1 MSNKIYLDYQATTPV
16 DEKILKKMIP
26 YFSEN
31 FGNPHSNNHEFGR
44 SANSAV
50 DEARANVAN
59 LINAETNEIIFTS
72 GATESNNLAIKSIA
86 KNYFEKDCQII
97 TVKTEHKCV
106 LESCHE
112 LEKEGFTVTYLDVNE
127 DGIIKLSDLENLL
140 KEKPAL
146 VSIMHA
152 NNEIGVLQPIKEIGE
167 LCKKYNSI
175 FHSDIAQS
183 IGTQKID
190 VVEMNID
197 ACSISAHKIYGPK
210 GIGALYVSN
219 HIKNT
224 LRPLMSGGGQE
235 MNLRSGTL
243 SPALCVGIGE
253 ACKDISQNREKY
265 TKHFEEIKSTLVL
278 ELNNS
283 NLDYVVII
291 CAGIVNIRD
300 EWPLSNA
307 DLYEYAVNK
316 YGVSGLTDIKY
327 YETKLVKDSSGK
339 VILPKGR
346 KVNQNFKLSYYDNGI
361 VYTNDLTK
369 LGSNVVSLANPV
381 NAISNYEYETIRNE
395 EKRNIF
401 VLKSG
406 FLQQFLDDI
415 KEIMVYDES
424 TQRIDDT
431 TAQTE
436 NLNISMP

>member
-26 YFSEN
+26 YFSEY

-44 SANSAV
+44 SANNAV

-72 GATESNNLAIKSIA
+72 GATESNNFAIKSIA
-86 KNYFEKDCQII
+86 KDYFEKECQII
-97 TVKTEHKCV
+97 TAKTEHKCV

-112 LEKEGFTVTYLDVNE
+112 LEKEGFQVTYLDVDE
-127 DGIIKLSDLENLL
+127 DGIIKLSELENLL
-140 KEKPAL
+140 KEKKAL

-190 VVEMNID
+190 IVEMNID

-210 GIGALYVSN
+210 GIGSLYISN
-219 HIKNT
+219 NIKNT

-243 SPALCVGIGE
+243 SPALCVGLGE

-265 TKHFEEIKSTLVL
+265 TKHFEEIKSALL
-278 ELNNS
+278 SDLDS
-283 NLDYVVII
+283 SKLDYVIN
-291 CAGIVNIRD
+291 GNI
-300 EWPLSNA
+300 
-307 DLYEYAVNK
+307 K
-316 YGVSGLTDIKY
+316 
-327 YETKLVKDSSGK
+327 
-339 VILPKGR
+339 
-346 KVNQNFKLSYYDNGI
+346 
-361 VYTNDLTK
+361 
-369 LGSNVVSLANPV
+369 
-381 NAISNYEYETIRNE
+381 
-395 EKRNIF
+395 
-401 VLKSG
+401 
-406 FLQQFLDDI
+406 
-415 KEIMVYDES
+415 
-424 TQRIDDT
+424 QRIPN
-431 TAQTE
+431 
-436 NLNISMP
+436 NLNISIKGKVAEQMFNFMPHIALSSGSACTSGTIERSHVLSAMKLDDSRIDGSFRISAGRNTTKEEIKELIKNLIK

>member
-26 YFSEN
+26 YFSEY

-44 SANSAV
+44 SANNAV

-72 GATESNNLAIKSIA
+72 GATESNNFAIKSIA
-86 KNYFEKDCQII
+86 KDYFEKECQII
-97 TVKTEHKCV
+97 TAKTEHKCV

-112 LEKEGFTVTYLDVNE
+112 LEKEGFRVTYLDVDE
-127 DGIIKLSDLENLL
+127 DGIIKLSELENLL
-140 KEKPAL
+140 KEKKAL

-190 VVEMNID
+190 VVEMNVD

-210 GIGALYVSN
+210 GIGSLYISN

-243 SPALCVGIGE
+243 SPALCVGLGE
-253 ACKDISQNREKY
+253 ACRDISQNRDKY
-265 TKHFEEIKSTLVL
+265 TKHFEEIKSALL
-278 ELNNS
+278 LDLDNS
-283 NLDYVVII
+283 NLDYII
-291 CAGIVNIRD
+291 NGNID
-300 EWPLSNA
+300 
-307 DLYEYAVNK
+307 
-316 YGVSGLTDIKY
+316 
-327 YETKLVKDSSGK
+327 
-339 VILPKGR
+339 
-346 KVNQNFKLSYYDNGI
+346 
-361 VYTNDLTK
+361 
-369 LGSNVVSLANPV
+369 
-381 NAISNYEYETIRNE
+381 
-395 EKRNIF
+395 
-401 VLKSG
+401 
-406 FLQQFLDDI
+406 
-415 KEIMVYDES
+415 
-424 TQRIDDT
+424 QRIPN
-431 TAQTE
+431 
-436 NLNISMP
+436 NLNISIKGKVAEQMFNFMPHIALSSGSACTSGTIERSHVLSAMKLDDSRIDGSFRISAGRSTTKEEIKELIISLSNE

>member
-16 DEKILKKMIP
+16 DEKILKKMVP

-44 SANSAV
+44 SANNAV

-59 LINAETNEIIFTS
+59 LINAETNEIVFTS

-112 LEKEGFTVTYLDVNE
+112 LEKEGFTVTYLDVSE

-152 NNEIGVLQPIKEIGE
+152 NNEIGVLQPVKVIGE
-167 LCKKYNSI
+167 LCKKYNSV

-210 GIGALYVSN
+210 GIGALYISN
-219 HIKNT
+219 NIKNT

-253 ACKDISQNREKY
+253 ACKDLIENREKY

-283 NLDYVVII
+283 KLDYVI
-291 CAGIVNIRD
+291 
-300 EWPLSNA
+300 
-307 DLYEYAVNK
+307 
-316 YGVSGLTDIKY
+316 
-327 YETKLVKDSSGK
+327 
-339 VILPKGR
+339 
-346 KVNQNFKLSYYDNGI
+346 NG
-361 VYTNDLTK
+361 
-369 LGSNVVSLANPV
+369 NV
-381 NAISNYEYETIRNE
+381 E
-395 EKRNIF
+395 
-401 VLKSG
+401 
-406 FLQQFLDDI
+406 
-415 KEIMVYDES
+415 
-424 TQRIDDT
+424 QRIPN
-431 TAQTE
+431 
-436 NLNISMP
+436 NLNISIKGKVAEQLFNFMPHIALSSGSACTSGTIERSHVLSSMKLDDARIDGSFRISAGRNTTKEDIKELVICLDNE

>member
-26 YFSEN
+26 YFSEY

-44 SANSAV
+44 SANNAV

-72 GATESNNLAIKSIA
+72 GATESNNFAIKSIA
-86 KNYFEKDCQII
+86 KDYFEKECQII
-97 TVKTEHKCV
+97 TAKTEHKCV

-112 LEKEGFTVTYLDVNE
+112 LDKEGFKVTYLDVNE
-127 DGIIKLSDLENLL
+127 DGIIKLSELENLL
-140 KEKPAL
+140 KEKKAL

-210 GIGALYVSN
+210 GIGSLYISN

-243 SPALCVGIGE
+243 SPALCVGLGE
-253 ACKDISQNREKY
+253 ACRDISQNREKY
-265 TKHFEEIKSTLVL
+265 TKHFEEIKSALL
-278 ELNNS
+278 SDLDSS
-283 NLDYVVII
+283 NLDYVIN
-291 CAGIVNIRD
+291 GNI
-300 EWPLSNA
+300 
-307 DLYEYAVNK
+307 K
-316 YGVSGLTDIKY
+316 
-327 YETKLVKDSSGK
+327 
-339 VILPKGR
+339 
-346 KVNQNFKLSYYDNGI
+346 
-361 VYTNDLTK
+361 
-369 LGSNVVSLANPV
+369 
-381 NAISNYEYETIRNE
+381 
-395 EKRNIF
+395 
-401 VLKSG
+401 
-406 FLQQFLDDI
+406 
-415 KEIMVYDES
+415 
-424 TQRIDDT
+424 QRIPN
-431 TAQTE
+431 
-436 NLNISMP
+436 NLNISIKGKVAEQMFNFMPHIALSSGSACTSGTIERSHVLSAMKLDDSRIDGSFRISAGRSTTKDEIKELISILDNK

>member
-26 YFSEN
+26 YFSEY

-44 SANSAV
+44 SANNAV

-72 GATESNNLAIKSIA
+72 GATESNNFAIKSIA
-86 KNYFEKDCQII
+86 KDYFEKECQII
-97 TVKTEHKCV
+97 TAKTEHKCV

-112 LEKEGFTVTYLDVNE
+112 LEKEGFQVTYLDVDE
-127 DGIIKLSDLENLL
+127 DGIIKLSELENLL
-140 KEKPAL
+140 KEKKAL

-190 VVEMNID
+190 IVEMNID

-210 GIGALYVSN
+210 GIGSLYISN

-243 SPALCVGIGE
+243 SPALCVGLGE

-265 TKHFEEIKSTLVL
+265 TKHFEEIKSALL
-278 ELNNS
+278 SDLDSS
-283 NLDYVVII
+283 NLDYVIN
-291 CAGIVNIRD
+291 GNI
-300 EWPLSNA
+300 
-307 DLYEYAVNK
+307 K
-316 YGVSGLTDIKY
+316 
-327 YETKLVKDSSGK
+327 
-339 VILPKGR
+339 
-346 KVNQNFKLSYYDNGI
+346 
-361 VYTNDLTK
+361 
-369 LGSNVVSLANPV
+369 
-381 NAISNYEYETIRNE
+381 
-395 EKRNIF
+395 
-401 VLKSG
+401 
-406 FLQQFLDDI
+406 
-415 KEIMVYDES
+415 
-424 TQRIDDT
+424 QRIPN
-431 TAQTE
+431 
-436 NLNISMP
+436 NLNISIKGKVAEQMFNFMPHIALSSGSACTSGTIERSHVLSAMKLDDSRIDGSFRISAGRSTTKDEIKELIKCMGKNIN

>member
-26 YFSEN
+26 YFSEY

-44 SANSAV
+44 SANNAV

-72 GATESNNLAIKSIA
+72 GATESNNFAIKSIA
-86 KNYFEKDCQII
+86 KDYFEKECQII
-97 TVKTEHKCV
+97 TAKTEHKCV

-112 LEKEGFTVTYLDVNE
+112 LEKDGFKVTYLDVDE
-127 DGIIKLSDLENLL
+127 DGIIKLSELENLL
-140 KEKPAL
+140 KEKKAL

-210 GIGALYVSN
+210 GIGSLYISN
-219 HIKNT
+219 NIKNT

-243 SPALCVGIGE
+243 SPALCVGLGE
-253 ACKDISQNREKY
+253 ACRDISQNREKY
-265 TKHFEEIKSTLVL
+265 TKHFEEIKSALL
-278 ELNNS
+278 SDLDNS
-283 NLDYVVII
+283 NLDYII
-291 CAGIVNIRD
+291 NGNI
-300 EWPLSNA
+300 
-307 DLYEYAVNK
+307 K
-316 YGVSGLTDIKY
+316 
-327 YETKLVKDSSGK
+327 
-339 VILPKGR
+339 
-346 KVNQNFKLSYYDNGI
+346 
-361 VYTNDLTK
+361 
-369 LGSNVVSLANPV
+369 
-381 NAISNYEYETIRNE
+381 
-395 EKRNIF
+395 
-401 VLKSG
+401 
-406 FLQQFLDDI
+406 
-415 KEIMVYDES
+415 
-424 TQRIDDT
+424 QRIPN
-431 TAQTE
+431 
-436 NLNISMP
+436 NLNISIKGKVAEQMFNFMPHIALSSGSACTSGTIERSHVLSAMKLDDSRIDGSFRISAGRSTTKDEIKELIKCMGKNIN

>member
-26 YFSEN
+26 YFSEY

-44 SANSAV
+44 SANNAV

-112 LEKEGFTVTYLDVNE
+112 LEKEGFKVTYLDVNE
-127 DGIIKLSDLENLL
+127 DGIIKLSELENLL
-140 KEKPAL
+140 KEKKAL

-210 GIGALYVSN
+210 GIGALYISN

-243 SPALCVGIGE
+243 SPALCVGLGE

-265 TKHFEEIKSTLVL
+265 TKHFEEIKSALL
-278 ELNNS
+278 SDLDS
-283 NLDYVVII
+283 SKLDYVIN
-291 CAGIVNIRD
+291 GNI
-300 EWPLSNA
+300 
-307 DLYEYAVNK
+307 K
-316 YGVSGLTDIKY
+316 
-327 YETKLVKDSSGK
+327 
-339 VILPKGR
+339 
-346 KVNQNFKLSYYDNGI
+346 
-361 VYTNDLTK
+361 
-369 LGSNVVSLANPV
+369 
-381 NAISNYEYETIRNE
+381 
-395 EKRNIF
+395 
-401 VLKSG
+401 
-406 FLQQFLDDI
+406 
-415 KEIMVYDES
+415 
-424 TQRIDDT
+424 QRIPN
-431 TAQTE
+431 
-436 NLNISMP
+436 NLNISIKGKVAEQLFNFMPHIALSSGSACTSGTIERSHVLSAMKLDDSRIDGSFRISAGRSTTKDEIKELIKCMGKNIN

>member
-26 YFSEN
+26 YFSEY

-44 SANSAV
+44 SANNAV

-72 GATESNNLAIKSIA
+72 GATESNNFAIKSIA
-86 KNYFEKDCQII
+86 KDYFEKECQII
-97 TVKTEHKCV
+97 TAKTEHKCV

-112 LEKEGFTVTYLDVNE
+112 LEKEGFQVTYLDVDE
-127 DGIIKLSDLENLL
+127 DGIIKLSELENLL
-140 KEKPAL
+140 KEKKAL

-210 GIGALYVSN
+210 GIGSLYISN
-219 HIKNT
+219 NIKNT

-243 SPALCVGIGE
+243 SPALCVGLGE

-265 TKHFEEIKSTLVL
+265 TKHFEEIKSALL
-278 ELNNS
+278 SDLDSS
-283 NLDYVVII
+283 NLDYVIN
-291 CAGIVNIRD
+291 GNI
-300 EWPLSNA
+300 
-307 DLYEYAVNK
+307 K
-316 YGVSGLTDIKY
+316 
-327 YETKLVKDSSGK
+327 
-339 VILPKGR
+339 
-346 KVNQNFKLSYYDNGI
+346 
-361 VYTNDLTK
+361 
-369 LGSNVVSLANPV
+369 
-381 NAISNYEYETIRNE
+381 
-395 EKRNIF
+395 
-401 VLKSG
+401 
-406 FLQQFLDDI
+406 
-415 KEIMVYDES
+415 
-424 TQRIDDT
+424 QRIPN
-431 TAQTE
+431 
-436 NLNISMP
+436 NLNISIKGKVAEQMFNFMPHIALSSGSACTSGTIERSHVLSAMKLDDSRIDGSFRISAGRSTTKEEIKELIISLSNE

>member
-1 MSNKIYLDYQATTPV
+1 MNNKIYLDYQATTPV
-16 DEKILKKMIP
+16 EEKILKKMIP

-59 LINAETNEIIFTS
+59 LINAETNEIVFTS

-127 DGIIKLSDLENLL
+127 DGIIKLTDLENLL

-283 NLDYVVII
+283 KLDYVI
-291 CAGIVNIRD
+291 
-300 EWPLSNA
+300 
-307 DLYEYAVNK
+307 
-316 YGVSGLTDIKY
+316 
-327 YETKLVKDSSGK
+327 
-339 VILPKGR
+339 
-346 KVNQNFKLSYYDNGI
+346 NG
-361 VYTNDLTK
+361 
-369 LGSNVVSLANPV
+369 NV
-381 NAISNYEYETIRNE
+381 E
-395 EKRNIF
+395 
-401 VLKSG
+401 
-406 FLQQFLDDI
+406 
-415 KEIMVYDES
+415 
-424 TQRIDDT
+424 QRIPN
-431 TAQTE
+431 
-436 NLNISMP
+436 NLNISIKGKVAEQLFNFMPHIALSSGSACTSGAIERSHVLSSMKLDDARIDGSFRISAGRNTTKEEIKELIKNLIK

>member
-50 DEARANVAN
+50 DEARTNVAN
-59 LINAETNEIIFTS
+59 LINAETNEIVFTS

-112 LEKEGFTVTYLDVNE
+112 LEKEGFKVTYLDVNE

-210 GIGALYVSN
+210 GIGALYISN
-219 HIKNT
+219 NIKNT

-253 ACKDISQNREKY
+253 ACKDLIENREKY
-265 TKHFEEIKSTLVL
+265 TKHFEEIKSTLFS

-283 NLDYVVII
+283 NLDYVI
-291 CAGIVNIRD
+291 
-300 EWPLSNA
+300 
-307 DLYEYAVNK
+307 
-316 YGVSGLTDIKY
+316 
-327 YETKLVKDSSGK
+327 
-339 VILPKGR
+339 
-346 KVNQNFKLSYYDNGI
+346 NG
-361 VYTNDLTK
+361 
-369 LGSNVVSLANPV
+369 NV
-381 NAISNYEYETIRNE
+381 E
-395 EKRNIF
+395 
-401 VLKSG
+401 
-406 FLQQFLDDI
+406 
-415 KEIMVYDES
+415 
-424 TQRIDDT
+424 QRIPN
-431 TAQTE
+431 
-436 NLNISMP
+436 NLNISIKGKVAEQLFNFMPHIALSSGSACTSGTIERSHVLSSMKRDDDRIDGSFRISAGRNTTMDEIKTLVENLSKLK

>member
-16 DEKILKKMIP
+16 DKRILDKMIP

-44 SANSAV
+44 SANTAV
-50 DEARANVAN
+50 DEARTNIAN
-59 LINAETNEIIFTS
+59 LINAETSEVIFTS

-86 KNYFEKDCQII
+86 KNYFEKGCQII

-112 LEKEGFTVTYLDVNE
+112 LEQDGFKVTYLDVNG
-127 DGIIKLSDLENLL
+127 DGIIKISDLENLL
-140 KEKPAL
+140 KEKQAL

-210 GIGALYVSN
+210 GIGALYISN
-219 HIKNT
+219 NIKNT

-243 SPALCVGIGE
+243 SPALCVGLGE
-253 ACKDISQNREKY
+253 ACKDLTDNREKY
-265 TKHFEEIKSTLVL
+265 TKHFEEIKSSLLSDL
-278 ELNNS
+278 ENS
-283 NLDYVVII
+283 NLEYVIN
-291 CAGIVNIRD
+291 GNI
-300 EWPLSNA
+300 E
-307 DLYEYAVNK
+307 
-316 YGVSGLTDIKY
+316 
-327 YETKLVKDSSGK
+327 
-339 VILPKGR
+339 
-346 KVNQNFKLSYYDNGI
+346 
-361 VYTNDLTK
+361 
-369 LGSNVVSLANPV
+369 
-381 NAISNYEYETIRNE
+381 
-395 EKRNIF
+395 
-401 VLKSG
+401 
-406 FLQQFLDDI
+406 
-415 KEIMVYDES
+415 
-424 TQRIDDT
+424 QRIPN
-431 TAQTE
+431 
-436 NLNISMP
+436 NLNIAIKGKVAEQLFNFMPHIALSSGSACTSGTIERSHVLSAMKLDDDRIDGSFRISAGRKTTKEEIKELIKSLNNE

>member
-16 DEKILKKMIP
+16 DEKILKRMIP

-44 SANSAV
+44 SANNAV
-50 DEARANVAN
+50 DEARADVAN

-112 LEKEGFTVTYLDVNE
+112 LEKDGFKVTYLDVSE

-265 TKHFEEIKSTLVL
+265 TKHFEVIKSTLL
-278 ELNNS
+278 SELNNS
-283 NLDYVVII
+283 NLNYVI
-291 CAGIVNIRD
+291 
-300 EWPLSNA
+300 
-307 DLYEYAVNK
+307 
-316 YGVSGLTDIKY
+316 
-327 YETKLVKDSSGK
+327 
-339 VILPKGR
+339 
-346 KVNQNFKLSYYDNGI
+346 NGS
-361 VYTNDLTK
+361 V
-369 LGSNVVSLANPV
+369 
-381 NAISNYEYETIRNE
+381 E
-395 EKRNIF
+395 
-401 VLKSG
+401 
-406 FLQQFLDDI
+406 
-415 KEIMVYDES
+415 
-424 TQRIDDT
+424 QRIPN
-431 TAQTE
+431 
-436 NLNISMP
+436 NLNISIKGKVAEQLFNFMPHIALSSGSACTSGTIERSHVLSSMKLDDARIDGSFRISAGRNTTKEEIKELIICLENE

>member
-26 YFSEN
+26 YFSEY

-44 SANSAV
+44 SANNAV

-72 GATESNNLAIKSIA
+72 GATESNNFAIKSIA
-86 KNYFEKDCQII
+86 KDYFEKECQII
-97 TVKTEHKCV
+97 TAKTEHKCV

-112 LEKEGFTVTYLDVNE
+112 LEKEGFKVTYLDVDE
-127 DGIIKLSDLENLL
+127 DGIIKLSELENLL
-140 KEKPAL
+140 KEKKAL

-210 GIGALYVSN
+210 GIGALYISN

-243 SPALCVGIGE
+243 SPALCVGLGE
-253 ACKDISQNREKY
+253 ACRDISQNREKY
-265 TKHFEEIKSTLVL
+265 TKHFEEIKSVL
-278 ELNNS
+278 L
-283 NLDYVVII
+283 
-291 CAGIVNIRD
+291 
-300 EWPLSNA
+300 
-307 DLYEYAVNK
+307 
-316 YGVSGLTDIKY
+316 SGLINSK
-327 YETKLVKDSSGK
+327 
-339 VILPKGR
+339 I
-346 KVNQNFKLSYYDNGI
+346 
-361 VYTNDLTK
+361 
-369 LGSNVVSLANPV
+369 
-381 NAISNYEYETIRNE
+381 NYEINGSV
-395 EKRNIF
+395 EKRIPN
-401 VLKSG
+401 
-406 FLQQFLDDI
+406 
-415 KEIMVYDES
+415 
-424 TQRIDDT
+424 
-431 TAQTE
+431 
-436 NLNISMP
+436 NLNISIKGKVAEQLFNFMPDFALSSGSACTSGTIERSHVLSAMKLDNARIDGSFRISAGRNTTKDEIKELISSLNNY

>member
-26 YFSEN
+26 YFSEY

-44 SANSAV
+44 SANNAV

-72 GATESNNLAIKSIA
+72 GATESNNFAIKSIA
-86 KNYFEKDCQII
+86 KDYFEKECQII
-97 TVKTEHKCV
+97 TAKTEHKCV

-112 LEKEGFTVTYLDVNE
+112 LEKEGFRVTYLDVDE
-127 DGIIKLSDLENLL
+127 DGIIKLSELENLL
-140 KEKPAL
+140 KEKKAL

-210 GIGALYVSN
+210 GIGSLYISN

-243 SPALCVGIGE
+243 SPALCVGLGE
-253 ACKDISQNREKY
+253 ACRDISQNREKY
-265 TKHFEEIKSTLVL
+265 TKHFEEIKSALL
-278 ELNNS
+278 SDLDS
-283 NLDYVVII
+283 SKLDYVIN
-291 CAGIVNIRD
+291 GNI
-300 EWPLSNA
+300 
-307 DLYEYAVNK
+307 K
-316 YGVSGLTDIKY
+316 
-327 YETKLVKDSSGK
+327 
-339 VILPKGR
+339 
-346 KVNQNFKLSYYDNGI
+346 
-361 VYTNDLTK
+361 
-369 LGSNVVSLANPV
+369 
-381 NAISNYEYETIRNE
+381 
-395 EKRNIF
+395 
-401 VLKSG
+401 
-406 FLQQFLDDI
+406 
-415 KEIMVYDES
+415 
-424 TQRIDDT
+424 QRIPN
-431 TAQTE
+431 
-436 NLNISMP
+436 NLNISIKGKVAEQMFNFMPHIALSSGSACTSGTIERSHVLSAMKLDDSRIDGSFRISAGRSTTKEEIKELIISLSNE

>member
-16 DEKILKKMIP
+16 DKRILDKMIP

-44 SANSAV
+44 SANTAV
-50 DEARANVAN
+50 DEARTNIAN
-59 LINAETNEIIFTS
+59 LINAETSEVIFTS

-112 LEKEGFTVTYLDVNE
+112 LEQDGFKVTYLDVNE

-140 KEKPAL
+140 KEKQAL

-210 GIGALYVSN
+210 GIGALYISN
-219 HIKNT
+219 NIKNT

-243 SPALCVGIGE
+243 SPALCVGLGE
-253 ACKDISQNREKY
+253 ACKDLTDNREKY
-265 TKHFEEIKSTLVL
+265 TKHFEEIKSILVS

-283 NLDYVVII
+283 NLDYVI
-291 CAGIVNIRD
+291 
-300 EWPLSNA
+300 
-307 DLYEYAVNK
+307 
-316 YGVSGLTDIKY
+316 
-327 YETKLVKDSSGK
+327 
-339 VILPKGR
+339 
-346 KVNQNFKLSYYDNGI
+346 NGN
-361 VYTNDLTK
+361 T
-369 LGSNVVSLANPV
+369 
-381 NAISNYEYETIRNE
+381 E
-395 EKRNIF
+395 
-401 VLKSG
+401 
-406 FLQQFLDDI
+406 
-415 KEIMVYDES
+415 
-424 TQRIDDT
+424 QRIPN
-431 TAQTE
+431 
-436 NLNISMP
+436 NLNIAIKGKVAEQLFNFMPHIALSSGSACTSGTIERSHVLSAMKLDDDRIDGSFRISAGRKTTKEEIKELIKSLNNE

>member
-44 SANSAV
+44 SANNAV
-50 DEARANVAN
+50 DEARANIAN

-86 KNYFEKDCQII
+86 QNYFEKDCQII

-112 LEKEGFTVTYLDVNE
+112 LEKEGFKVTYLDVSE

-152 NNEIGVLQPIKEIGE
+152 NNEIGVLQPIKEIGK

-190 VVEMNID
+190 VVEMDID

-243 SPALCVGIGE
+243 SPALCLGIGE

-265 TKHFEEIKSTLVL
+265 TKHFEEIKSTLL
-278 ELNNS
+278 SELNNS
-283 NLDYVVII
+283 NLDYVI
-291 CAGIVNIRD
+291 
-300 EWPLSNA
+300 
-307 DLYEYAVNK
+307 
-316 YGVSGLTDIKY
+316 
-327 YETKLVKDSSGK
+327 
-339 VILPKGR
+339 
-346 KVNQNFKLSYYDNGI
+346 NGS
-361 VYTNDLTK
+361 V
-369 LGSNVVSLANPV
+369 
-381 NAISNYEYETIRNE
+381 E
-395 EKRNIF
+395 
-401 VLKSG
+401 
-406 FLQQFLDDI
+406 
-415 KEIMVYDES
+415 
-424 TQRIDDT
+424 QRIPN
-431 TAQTE
+431 
-436 NLNISMP
+436 NLNISIKGKIAEQLFSFMPHIALSSGSDCTSGTIERSHVLSSMKLDDARIDGSFRISAGRNTTKEEIKELIISLDNE